1 MPDYGTLKKMALMN
15 SFNSFFLI
23 AFSTLFTIVNPLGA
37 LGPFIAMTGDY
48 DKQKRVQTAKRATI
62 VAFGVLLTSSILG
75 AFIFRFF
82 GVTIPA
88 LRISGGTL
96 LFFVAVDMLNAR
108 PSRVKS
114 TSEEAEEGSAKEDI
128 GIFPLA
134 IPLLSGPGSIVS
146 VFILS
151 EKATEPIQH
160 LGLYAAIFVT
170 AGISYF
176 VLREASRLAVFL
188 GQIGINV
195 MSRLLGLIL
204 AAVAV
209 QFVLDG
215 LKEAL
220 PRLAG

>member
-1 MPDYGTLKKMALMN
+1 MSLIT
-15 SFNSFFLI
+15 SFNAFFLI
-23 AFSTLFTIVNPLGA
+23 AFSTLFTTVNPLGA
-37 LGPFIAMTGDY
+37 LAPFIAMTMGY
-48 DKQKRVQTAKRATI
+48 DKQRRVQTARRAAI
-62 VAFGVLLTSSILG
+62 VSFGVLLSSSILG

-114 TSEEAEEGSAKEDI
+114 TNEEAEEGSSKEDI
-128 GIFPLA
+128 AIFPLA

-151 EKATEPIQH
+151 EKAAEVSHH
-160 LGLYAAIFVT
+160 LALYAAIFVT
-170 AGISYF
+170 AGLSYF
-176 VLREASRLAVFL
+176 VLREANRLAIYL

-215 LKEAL
+215 LREAL